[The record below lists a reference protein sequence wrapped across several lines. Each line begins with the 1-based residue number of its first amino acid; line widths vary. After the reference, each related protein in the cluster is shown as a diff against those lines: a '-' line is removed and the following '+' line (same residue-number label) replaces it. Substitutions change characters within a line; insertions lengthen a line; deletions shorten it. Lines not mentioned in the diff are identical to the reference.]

1 MGLYEHANP
10 EKDHNGS
17 PSAGS
22 SGAVQIEP
30 DVSTVIDVFYNVG
43 AATDALRIEGSRN
56 GSDWRELDET
66 VASGSITTGGDVVS
80 VRTAYSHVRAYAGS
94 GFADGDVNELEI
106 VSKGL

>member
-1 MGLYEHANP
+1 MGLYEQANP
-10 EKDHNGS
+10 KKDHNSS

-22 SGAVQIEP
+22 GSGVQINP

-66 VASGSITTGGDVVS
+66 VASGSVTTGGDVVS

>member
-1 MGLYEHANP
+1 MGIYEHVNP
-10 EKDHNGS
+10 EKDHNGN

-22 SGAVQIEP
+22 SGAVRIEP

-106 VSKGL
+106 VSKGV